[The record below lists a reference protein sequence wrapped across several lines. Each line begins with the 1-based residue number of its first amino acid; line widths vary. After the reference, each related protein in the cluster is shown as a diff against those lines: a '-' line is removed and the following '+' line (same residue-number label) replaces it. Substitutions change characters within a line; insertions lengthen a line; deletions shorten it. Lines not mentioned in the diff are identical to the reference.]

1 MTVVTIDKK
10 KYVIVPEKQFKQLQK
25 KAAGKNTSQKLYSLA
40 EGKAIAY
47 KMIEKWAAKEK

>member
-1 MTVVTIDKK
+1 MTVVTIDRK

-25 KAAGKNTSQKLYSLA
+25 KAAGKTAPQKLYSLS